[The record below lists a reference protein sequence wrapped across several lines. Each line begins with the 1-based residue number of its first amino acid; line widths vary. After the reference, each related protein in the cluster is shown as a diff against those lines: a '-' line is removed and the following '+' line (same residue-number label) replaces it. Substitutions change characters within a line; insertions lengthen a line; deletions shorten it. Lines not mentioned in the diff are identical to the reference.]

1 MLIGNQ
7 AEPASYMYHICRNGA
22 PGRHEKSQGVVMINR
37 LWGCTAVALVAMVL
51 VICAGQPILAQDFEQ
66 KLDEYLTASQ
76 QVYQFSG
83 TALVAKDGK
92 VILAKGYGMA
102 DREKS
107 IPNTVDTRFQ
117 IGSVTKQFTST
128 AIMQLVAAGKI
139 GLDDPAVKYL
149 ADFPKGSWDNIT
161 IRHLL
166 CHQSG
171 IHNYTDIG
179 GFMAQRAEPIT
190 IPELIAKFKDLPLE
204 FEPGSQFKYS
214 NSGYAVLGVILE
226 KVSGEKYADYLQ
238 KHIFNVVGMKNSGY
252 LDYSLPLLATGYQ
265 TDTTKQVAPSI
276 KVTPNMPY
284 AAGALYSTVG
294 DMLLWDR
301 ALNGETI
308 VSQSTLKQMWTA
320 NKDNYGFGWVVDTL
334 YKHPRVWHNGGID
347 GFVSEFHRYP
357 NDGVC
362 IVLFSN
368 NASAPSGQMAAALGA
383 IMLSQPYSVPV
394 IKTAVKIDAAKLA
407 DYVGVYEIPQKGY
420 RLITRQGDSLFSQRT
435 GGATRL
441 VLPEATDRFFFEYD
455 NAIVLD
461 FVRDAAGKVVAHK
474 ITQFGQ
480 TDGAT
485 LITGALADSLMKA
498 STVASVDPAVYD
510 QLVGTY
516 ELGPGF
522 NIDVRRK
529 ENGIFIQATG
539 QGEVEAFPR
548 TETEYF
554 LKVVDAQI
562 SFIKDSSGK
571 VTSLVLH
578 QGGRDLPAPRV
589 K

>member
-1 MLIGNQ
+1 MF
-7 AEPASYMYHICRNGA
+7 S
-22 PGRHEKSQGVVMINR
+22 R
-37 LWGCTAVALVAMVL
+37 LWNRTTVAVVTMVTIALVVG
-51 VICAGQPILAQDFEQ
+51 VGQPIFAQNLEQ

-83 TALVAKDGK
+83 AALVAKDGK
-92 VILAKGYGMA
+92 VVLAKGYGMA
-102 DREKS
+102 DRERS
-107 IPNTVDTRFQ
+107 IPNWVETRFQ
-117 IGSVTKQFTST
+117 IGSITKLFTAT
-128 AIMQLVAAGKI
+128 GIMQLVAAGKI
-139 GLDDPAVKYL
+139 SLDDPAVKYL
-149 ADFPKGSWDNIT
+149 TDFPKGSWDKIT

-171 IHNYTDIG
+171 IHNYTEIA
-179 GFMAQRAEPIT
+179 GFMEKRSEPIT
-190 IPELIAKFKDLPLE
+190 ISELIGKFKDLPLE

-226 KVSGEKYADYLQ
+226 KVSGETYADYLQ
-238 KHIFNVVGMKNSGY
+238 KHIFDVVGMKNTGY
-252 LDYSLPLLATGYQ
+252 LNYNLPRLATGYQ
-265 TDTTKQVAPSI
+265 TDTAKQVVPSI
-276 KVTPNMPY
+276 KVAPNVTY
-284 AAGALYSTVG
+284 SAGGLYSTVG

-301 ALNGETI
+301 ALYGETV
-308 VSQSTLKQMWTA
+308 VSQGTLKQMWTA

-334 YKHPRVWHNGGID
+334 YEHPRVWHNGGID

-357 NDGVC
+357 NDGLC

-368 NASAPSGQMAAALGA
+368 NASAPSGQMAASIGA

-394 IKTAVKIDAAKLA
+394 IKTPAKIDFSKLA
-407 DYVGVYEIPQKGY
+407 EYVGAYEIPQKGY
-420 RLITRQGDSLFSQRT
+420 RLITRQGDSLYSQRS

-441 VLPEATDRFFFEYD
+441 ILPEATDKFYFDYD

-480 TDGAT
+480 TDGAK
-485 LITGALADSLMKA
+485 LMTGVLADSLLKA
-498 STVASVDPAVYD
+498 ATTVAIDPAVYD
-510 QLVGTY
+510 QLAGTY

-529 ENGIFIQATG
+529 GNGIFIQATG

>member
-1 MLIGNQ
+1 
-7 AEPASYMYHICRNGA
+7 
-22 PGRHEKSQGVVMINR
+22 MISR
-37 LWGCTAVALVAMVL
+37 LWNRTMVAIVTLVATALFGFV
-51 VICAGQPILAQDFEQ
+51 GQPLSAQGLEQ
-66 KLDEYLTASQ
+66 KLDEYLTAAQ

-102 DREKS
+102 DREKA

-117 IGSVTKQFTST
+117 IGSVTKLFTAT
-128 AIMQLVAAGKI
+128 GIMQLVAAGKI
-139 GLDDPAVKYL
+139 KLDDPAVKYL
-149 ADFPKGSWDNIT
+149 TDFPKGTWDKIT

-171 IHNYTDIG
+171 IHNYTEIAG
-179 GFMAQRAEPIT
+179 LMEKRSEPLT
-190 IPELIAKFKDLPLE
+190 IPELVASFRDLPLE

-226 KVSGEKYADYLQ
+226 RVSGEKYADYLK
-238 KHIFNVVGMKNSGY
+238 KHIFDVVGMKNTGY
-252 LDYSLPLLATGYQ
+252 LDYGLQMLATGYQ
-265 TDTTKQVAPSI
+265 TDTAKQVVPSI
-276 KVTPNMPY
+276 KVTPNVTY
-284 AAGALYSTVG
+284 AAGGLYSTVG

-301 ALNGETI
+301 ALYGETV
-308 VSQSTLKQMWTA
+308 VSQGTLKQMWTA

-357 NDGVC
+357 NDGIC

-368 NASAPSGQMAAALGA
+368 NASAPSGQMAASLGA

-394 IKTAVKIDAAKLA
+394 IKTPAKIDFAKLA
-407 DYVGVYEIPQKGY
+407 DYVGAYEIPQKGY
-420 RLITRQGDSLFSQRT
+420 RLITRQGDSLYSQRS

-441 VLPEATDRFFFEYD
+441 ILPEALDKFYFEYD

-480 TDGAT
+480 TDGAK
-485 LITGALADSLMKA
+485 LMTGALADSLLKA
-498 STVASVDPAVYD
+498 ATVTAVDPAVYD
-510 QLVGTY
+510 QLAGTY
-516 ELGPGF
+516 EMGPGF

-529 ENGIFIQATG
+529 GNGIFIQATG

-548 TETEYF
+548 TETEFF

-578 QGGRDLPAPRV
+578 QGGQDHPAPRV